1 MSKVKV
7 VVGLRVEV
15 DPPWHVTSHS
25 HSSEEKQRRLNAW
38 AREFEAF
45 VRDHRSQDPISL
57 NVIRDERDQCSHCGY
72 EWEQDAD
79 GPLCCDKAQAEWNAA
94 REKAA

>member
-15 DPPWHVTSHS
+15 DPPNLWWCRTQKDR
-25 HSSEEKQRRLNAW
+25 ERALNEW

-57 NVIRDERDQCSHCGY
+57 NVIREEQDQCSYCGY

-79 GPLCCDKAQAEWNAA
+79 GPLCCDKAQAEWNAE